1 MVSDMRTRP
10 VLDEMLCF
18 ALYSASRQV
27 GQVYRELLAP
37 WGLTYPQYLVLVA
50 LWRDERLTVSGIGGL
65 LGLDSGTL
73 SPLLKRMEA
82 HDLVER
88 TRDAGDERL
97 VTVRLTE
104 RGRAL
109 QDELADLQRCLG
121 ERLRIDAATAGDI
134 TGRLHGLSDALT
146 TPN

>member
-1 MVSDMRTRP
+1 MRTRP

-27 GQVYRELLAP
+27 AQAYRELLAP

-50 LWRDERLTVSGIGGL
+50 LWRDEQLTVSGIGGL

-82 HDLVER
+82 HGLVER
-88 TRDAGDERL
+88 TREAGDERL
-97 VTVRLTE
+97 VTVRLTG

-109 QDELADLQRCLG
+109 QDELADIQRCLG
-121 ERLRIDAATAGDI
+121 ERLGIDAATAGDI
-134 TGRLHGLSDALT
+134 TGRLHELSHALT